1 MSLVDKSDRSGMIH
15 VYDDDGNLVRAVD
28 REELFEHIR
37 TILDTYSLDDAH
49 RNAGFLLTDLGAE

>member
-1 MSLVDKSDRSGMIH
+1 MSLVDKS
-15 VYDDDGNLVRAVD
+15 D

-49 RNAGFLLTDLGAE
+49 RNAGLLLTDLGAE